1 MHVPRNKGLLFTIF
15 SALVIV
21 VGTYIAIRYAKG
33 GFRVTDSGISQE
45 TGLLS
50 VSSLP
55 TGAEVYINE
64 KLVTATSD
72 TLYLDPDQYEV
83 AIRKDGYTEWKK
95 IITLEKE
102 VVSQANALLFPSA
115 PSLTPLTFTG
125 IENLSPSPDGQKILF
140 YSASN
145 SAQKKNGLY
154 VLELSDNS
162 LSLQRGARQIS
173 QDSSTINLATAKF
186 IWSPDSTQIIV
197 FGSNREVLL
206 DVSRLNDLDAL
217 SDISFRRK
225 QLLNDWE
232 DEMALRE
239 QQFLGKFPPAIIKIA
254 TSSATNVFFS
264 PDKKRLLY
272 TATESATLDPN
283 LIPAL
288 PGANSQP
295 EERQLQ
301 AGGIYIYDREED
313 KNFRVGTQQDKT
325 VFPAKSLLS
334 TFFEQNQATPNTI
347 ATTSA
352 RRSLEASSS
361 SELADLY
368 RNYHSSLFA
377 DTYQWF
383 PDSKHI
389 FSAEDSRIVIKEYDN
404 TNAVTVYSGPFFQN
418 FIYPWPDG
426 SRLLIATHFNPE
438 TPNNLYAIELR

>member
-1 MHVPRNKGLLFTIF
+1 MHVPRNKGLLFTVF

-21 VGTYIAIRYAKG
+21 VGTYMAIRYAKG

-173 QDSSTINLATAKF
+173 QDSSTIDLATAKF

-197 FGSNREVLL
+197 FGSNREILL

-225 QLLNDWE
+225 QLLSDWE

-288 PGANSQP
+288 LGTNSQP

-313 KNFRVGTQQDKT
+313 KNFRVGTQAT
-325 VFPAKSLLS
+325 TPEFPSKKLLS
-334 TFFEQNQATPNTI
+334 TMFGQDQSPANSI

>member
-1 MHVPRNKGLLFTIF
+1 MHVPRNKGLLFTVF

-173 QDSSTINLATAKF
+173 QDSSTIDLATAKF

-225 QLLNDWE
+225 QLLSDWE

-272 TATESATLDPN
+272 TATESATLEPN

-288 PGANSQP
+288 LGTNSQP

-334 TFFEQNQATPNTI
+334 TFFEQNQARPNTI

-389 FSAEDSRIVIKEYDN
+389 FSAEDNRIVVKEYDN
-404 TNAVTVYSGPFFQN
+404 TNAVTVYSGPFYERFL
-418 FIYPWPDG
+418 YPWPDG

>member
-1 MHVPRNKGLLFTIF
+1 MHVPRNKGLLFTVF

-21 VGTYIAIRYAKG
+21 VGTYMAIRYAKG

-173 QDSSTINLATAKF
+173 QDSSTIDLATAKF

-225 QLLNDWE
+225 LLLSDWE

-272 TATESATLDPN
+272 TATESATLEPN

-288 PGANSQP
+288 LGTNSQP

-334 TFFEQNQATPNTI
+334 TFFEQNQARPNTI

-389 FSAEDSRIVIKEYDN
+389 FSAEDNRIVVKEYDN
-404 TNAVTVYSGPFFQN
+404 TNAVTVYSGPFYERFL
-418 FIYPWPDG
+418 YPWPDG

>member
-1 MHVPRNKGLLFTIF
+1 MHVPRNKGLLFTVF

-83 AIRKDGYTEWKK
+83 SIRKDGYTEWKK
-95 IITLEKE
+95 IVTLEKE

-154 VLELSDNS
+154 ILELSDNS
-162 LSLQRGARQIS
+162 LSLQRGARQVS
-173 QDSSTINLATAKF
+173 QDSSSLDLTTAKF

-197 FGSNREVLL
+197 FGANREVLL
-206 DVSRLNDLDAL
+206 DVSRVNDLDAL
-217 SDISFRRK
+217 ADISFRRK
-225 QLLNDWE
+225 QLLSDWE

-239 QQFLGKFPPAIIKIA
+239 QQFLGKFPPALIKIA
-254 TSSATNVFFS
+254 TTSATNVFFS

-272 TATESATLDPN
+272 TATESATLEPN

-313 KNFRVGTQQDKT
+313 KNFRVGTQNSKP
-325 VFPAKSLLS
+325 VFPAKKLLS
-334 TFFEQNQATPNTI
+334 TLFGQDQSATNAI

-404 TNAVTVYSGPFFQN
+404 ANAVTVYSGPFFQS

>member
-1 MHVPRNKGLLFTIF
+1 MHVPRNKGLLFTVF

-95 IITLEKE
+95 IVTLEKE

-154 VLELSDNS
+154 VLELDDNS

-173 QDSSTINLATAKF
+173 QDSSTIDLATAKF

-197 FGSNREVLL
+197 FGANREVLL

-225 QLLNDWE
+225 QLLSDWE

-288 PGANSQP
+288 LGTNSQP

-313 KNFRVGTQQDKT
+313 KNFRVGTQVTKPA
-325 VFPAKSLLS
+325 FPSKKLLS
-334 TFFEQNQATPNTI
+334 TLFGQDQSPVNSI

>member
-1 MHVPRNKGLLFTIF
+1 MHVPRNKGLLFTVF

-21 VGTYIAIRYAKG
+21 VGTYMAIRYAKG

-173 QDSSTINLATAKF
+173 QDSSTIDLATAKF

-225 QLLNDWE
+225 QLLSDWE

-334 TFFEQNQATPNTI
+334 TLFEQNQATPNTI

>member
-1 MHVPRNKGLLFTIF
+1 MHVPRNKGLLFTVF
-15 SALVIV
+15 SALIIVI
-21 VGTYIAIRYAKG
+21 GTYIAIRYAKG
-33 GFRVTDSGISQE
+33 GFRVTESGISKE

-55 TGAEVYINE
+55 TGAEVYING

-72 TLYLDPDQYEV
+72 TLYLDPDQYELV
-83 AIRKDGYTEWKK
+83 IRKDGFTEWKK
-95 IITLEKE
+95 TITLEKE

-154 VLELSDNS
+154 ILELNDNS
-162 LSLQRGARQIS
+162 LSLQRGSRQIS
-173 QDSSTINLATAKF
+173 QNNSNLDLTRAKF
-186 IWSPDSTQIIV
+186 IWSPDSTQV
-197 FGSNREVLL
+197 MLFSNNREILL
-206 DVSRLNDLDAL
+206 DVTKLNDLDAL
-217 SDISFRRK
+217 PDISFRRK
-225 QLLNDWE
+225 QILTDWE

-239 QQFLGKFPPAIIKIA
+239 QQFLGKFPPAVIKIA

-272 TATESATLDPN
+272 TATAAAVLEPN

-295 EERQLQ
+295 EERQLVPQ
-301 AGGIYIYDREED
+301 GIYIYDREED
-313 KNFRVGTQQDKT
+313 KNFRIGTQVEKPL
-325 VFPAKSLLS
+325 FPAKTLLS
-334 TFFEQNQATPNTI
+334 TMFGPNQSTTNAV

-361 SELADLY
+361 STLADLY
-368 RNYHSSLFA
+368 RNYHSSLYA

-383 PDSKHI
+383 PDSKHV

-404 TNAVTVYSGPFFQN
+404 TNAVTVYSGPFFES
-418 FIYPWPDG
+418 FLYPWPDG

-438 TPNNLYAIELR
+438 TPNNLYAVELR